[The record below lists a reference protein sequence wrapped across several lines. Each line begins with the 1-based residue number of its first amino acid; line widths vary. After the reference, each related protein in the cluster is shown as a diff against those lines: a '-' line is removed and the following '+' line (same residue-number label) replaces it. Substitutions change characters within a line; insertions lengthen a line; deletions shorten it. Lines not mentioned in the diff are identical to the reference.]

1 MSVLLE
7 KLDKRS
13 DRDWYASTA
22 TEHGCSRNVMQN
34 QINSG
39 LRRRIG
45 AALSNFQDHLP
56 AEDSNLAQQL
66 VRDPYVF
73 DFLDITERVAE
84 RELESANGIPSPVRH
99 TESQDGSMN
108 RPGSDG
114 GSGYLISTKACSPCS
129 VA

>member
-1 MSVLLE
+1 MSVLLD

-22 TEHGCSRNVMQN
+22 ADHGWSRNVMQN
-34 QINSG
+34 QINGG
-39 LRRRIG
+39 LRRRID

-73 DFLDITERVAE
+73 DLLDITERVAE
-84 RELESANGIPSPVRH
+84 RELESANGIPRPIRH
-99 TESQDGSMN
+99 TESQDGPYVQSMWTD
-108 RPGSDG
+108 SME
-114 GSGYLISTKACSPCS
+114 SK
-129 VA
+129 

>member
-1 MSVLLE
+1 
-7 KLDKRS
+7 
-13 DRDWYASTA
+13 
-22 TEHGCSRNVMQN
+22 MQN

-84 RELESANGIPSPVRH
+84 REL
-99 TESQDGSMN
+99 
-108 RPGSDG
+108 
-114 GSGYLISTKACSPCS
+114 
-129 VA
+129 